1 VDLSSLL
8 SLILE
13 LQPFYSICPIDD
25 PTRNDTEDEQLQSE
39 FEDGEIV
46 RIHDEESKVLQ
57 DEESRIK
64 ENIALS
70 FVI

>member
-1 VDLSSLL
+1 MDFSNLL

-13 LQPFYSICPIDD
+13 LQPFHSIRSIDD
-25 PTRNDTEDEQLQSE
+25 PTGNDTEDEQLQSE

-46 RIHDEESKVLQ
+46 RIHDEESKVMQ
-57 DEESRIK
+57 DEESKIK

>member
-1 VDLSSLL
+1 MDFSNLL
-8 SLILE
+8 SLIPE
-13 LQPFYSICPIDD
+13 LQPFHSIRSIDD
-25 PTRNDTEDEQLQSE
+25 PTGNDTEDEQLQSE

-46 RIHDEESKVLQ
+46 RIHDEESKVMQ
-57 DEESRIK
+57 DEESKIK

>member
-1 VDLSSLL
+1 MDLSSLL